1 MKRFTNTKEWCYN
14 LYRNVSI
21 EKKKESGCM
30 KRLKKIYE
38 QRQLHWMIL
47 PGVAFMII
55 FNYIPIYGII
65 IAFKNYTVVDSL
77 STAPWVGFDNFKI
90 IMGDSFFWEA
100 VRNTL
105 AISLMKLFL
114 GFAIPI
120 VLAIMIF
127 EMRDGRL
134 KKFIQTVSYIPH
146 FFSWIVLGGMLI
158 SWLSTNGFI
167 NQVLMSMG
175 LMDKGVNY
183 LLDANKY
190 WWIAVLSDLW
200 KEIGWGTIL
209 YLAGMSR
216 IDPTFYEAARIDGAS
231 KLMQIRKITLPL
243 LTPIISLNLIL
254 NVSGLLGSN
263 LDQTLV
269 LMNSQN
275 QNKSEIIN
283 SFVYR
288 MGLTQGDF
296 SYATAVGLG
305 ISVISIILLII
316 TDRVTR
322 KLNDGKS
329 VIL

>member
-1 MKRFTNTKEWCYN
+1 MKK
-14 LYRNVSI
+14 
-21 EKKKESGCM
+21 
-30 KRLKKIYE
+30 LKKFYD
-38 QRQLHWMIL
+38 QRQLHWMVL
-47 PGVAFMII
+47 PGVAFMIV
-55 FNYIPIYGII
+55 FNYIPIYEII
-65 IAFKNYTVVDSL
+65 IAFKNYTIVDTVS
-77 STAPWVGFDNFKI
+77 SAPWVGLENFRI
-90 IMGDSFFWEA
+90 IMEDSFFWEA

-120 VLAIMIF
+120 ILAVMIF
-127 EMRDGRL
+127 EMRDGHL
-134 KKFIQTVSYIPH
+134 KKVIQTISYIPH

-167 NQVLMSMG
+167 NQVMMSLG
-175 LMDKGVNY
+175 LMNQGVNH
-183 LLDANKY
+183 LLDPDKY

-200 KEIGWGTIL
+200 KEVGWGTIL

-231 KLMQIRKITLPL
+231 KLTQIRTITLPL
-243 LTPIISLNLIL
+243 LAPIISLNLIL

-269 LMNSQN
+269 LMNAQN
-275 QNKSEIIN
+275 QNKSEVIN

-305 ISVISIILLII
+305 ISVISIVLLVI
-316 TDRVTR
+316 TDRITR
-322 KLNDGKS
+322 KMNNGRS

>member
-1 MKRFTNTKEWCYN
+1 MKK
-14 LYRNVSI
+14 
-21 EKKKESGCM
+21 
-30 KRLKKIYE
+30 LKKFYD
-38 QRQLHWMIL
+38 QRQLHWMVL
-47 PGVAFMII
+47 PGVAFMIV

-65 IAFKNYTVVDSL
+65 IAFKNYTIVDTVS
-77 STAPWVGFDNFKI
+77 SAPWVGLENFRI
-90 IMGDSFFWEA
+90 IMEDSFFLEA

-120 VLAIMIF
+120 ILAVMIF
-127 EMRDGRL
+127 EMRDGHL
-134 KKFIQTVSYIPH
+134 KKVIQTISYIPH

-167 NQVLMSMG
+167 NQVMMSLG
-175 LMDKGVNY
+175 LMNQGVNH
-183 LLDANKY
+183 LLDPDKY

-200 KEIGWGTIL
+200 KEVGWGTIL

-231 KLMQIRKITLPL
+231 KLTQIRTITLPL
-243 LTPIISLNLIL
+243 LAPIISLNLIL

-269 LMNSQN
+269 LMNAQN
-275 QNKSEIIN
+275 QNKSEVIN

-305 ISVISIILLII
+305 ISVISIVLLVI
-316 TDRVTR
+316 TDRITR
-322 KLNDGKS
+322 KMNNGRS

>member
-1 MKRFTNTKEWCYN
+1 MKK
-14 LYRNVSI
+14 
-21 EKKKESGCM
+21 
-30 KRLKKIYE
+30 LKKFYD
-38 QRQLHWMIL
+38 QRQLHWMVL
-47 PGVAFMII
+47 PGVAFMIV

-65 IAFKNYTVVDSL
+65 IAFKNYTIVDTVS
-77 STAPWVGFDNFKI
+77 SAPWVGLENFRI
-90 IMGDSFFWEA
+90 IMEDSFFWEA

-120 VLAIMIF
+120 ILAVMIF
-127 EMRDGRL
+127 EMRDGHL
-134 KKFIQTVSYIPH
+134 KKVIQTISYIPH

-167 NQVLMSMG
+167 NQVMMSLG
-175 LMDKGVNY
+175 LMNQGVNH
-183 LLDANKY
+183 LLDPDKY

-200 KEIGWGTIL
+200 KEVGWGTIL

-231 KLMQIRKITLPL
+231 KLTQIRTITLPL
-243 LTPIISLNLIL
+243 LAPIISLNLIL

-269 LMNSQN
+269 LMNAQN
-275 QNKSEIIN
+275 QNKSEVIN

-305 ISVISIILLII
+305 ISIISIVLLVI
-316 TDRVTR
+316 TDRITR
-322 KLNDGKS
+322 KMNNGRS

>member
-1 MKRFTNTKEWCYN
+1 MKK
-14 LYRNVSI
+14 
-21 EKKKESGCM
+21 
-30 KRLKKIYE
+30 LKKFYD
-38 QRQLHWMIL
+38 QRQLHWMVL
-47 PGVAFMII
+47 PGVAFMIV

-65 IAFKNYTVVDSL
+65 IAFKNYTIVDTVS
-77 STAPWVGFDNFKI
+77 SAPWVGLENFRI
-90 IMGDSFFWEA
+90 IMEDSFFWEA

-120 VLAIMIF
+120 ILAVMIF
-127 EMRDGRL
+127 EMRDGHL
-134 KKFIQTVSYIPH
+134 KKVIQTISYIPH

-167 NQVLMSMG
+167 NQVMMSLG
-175 LMDKGVNY
+175 LMNQGVNH
-183 LLDANKY
+183 LLDPDKY

-200 KEIGWGTIL
+200 KEVGWGTIL

-231 KLMQIRKITLPL
+231 KLTQIRTITLPL
-243 LTPIISLNLIL
+243 LAPIISLNLIL

-269 LMNSQN
+269 LMNAQN
-275 QNKSEIIN
+275 QNKSEVIN

-288 MGLTQGDF
+288 MGLTQEDF

-305 ISVISIILLII
+305 ISVISIVLLVI
-316 TDRVTR
+316 TDRITR
-322 KLNDGKS
+322 KMNNGRS

>member
-1 MKRFTNTKEWCYN
+1 MKK
-14 LYRNVSI
+14 
-21 EKKKESGCM
+21 
-30 KRLKKIYE
+30 LKKFYD
-38 QRQLHWMIL
+38 QRQLHWMVL
-47 PGVAFMII
+47 PGVAFMIV

-65 IAFKNYTVVDSL
+65 IAFKNYTIVDTVS
-77 STAPWVGFDNFKI
+77 SAPWVGLENFRI
-90 IMGDSFFWEA
+90 IMEDSFFWEA

-120 VLAIMIF
+120 ILAVMIF
-127 EMRDGRL
+127 EMRDGHL
-134 KKFIQTVSYIPH
+134 KKVIQTISYMPH

-167 NQVLMSMG
+167 NQVMMSLG
-175 LMDKGVNY
+175 LMNQGVNH
-183 LLDANKY
+183 LLDPDKY

-200 KEIGWGTIL
+200 KEVGWGTIL

-231 KLMQIRKITLPL
+231 KLTQIRTITLPL
-243 LTPIISLNLIL
+243 LAPIISLNLIL

-269 LMNSQN
+269 LMNAQN
-275 QNKSEIIN
+275 QNKSEVIN

-305 ISVISIILLII
+305 ISVISIVLLVI
-316 TDRVTR
+316 TDRITR
-322 KLNDGKS
+322 KMNNGRS

>member
-1 MKRFTNTKEWCYN
+1 MCKLQKFY
-14 LYRNVSI
+14 S
-21 EKKKESGCM
+21 
-30 KRLKKIYE
+30 
-38 QRQLHWMIL
+38 QRQLHWMVF
-47 PGVAFMII
+47 PGVAFMIV

-65 IAFKNYTVVDSL
+65 IAFKNYTVIDTIS
-77 STAPWVGFDNFKI
+77 SAPWVGLENFRI
-90 IMGDSFFWEA
+90 IMNDSFFWEA

-105 AISLMKLFL
+105 AISLLKLGL

-127 EMRDGRL
+127 EMQDGRL

-146 FFSWIVLGGMLI
+146 FFSWIVLGGMMI

-167 NQVLMSMG
+167 NQVLMSVG
-175 LMDKGVNY
+175 LMDKGVNH
-183 LLDANKY
+183 LLDPSKY

-200 KEIGWGTIL
+200 KEVGWGTIL

-231 KLMQIRKITLPL
+231 KLRQIRSITLPL

-254 NVSGLLGSN
+254 NVSGILGSN

-275 QNKSEIIN
+275 QNRSEVIN
-283 SFVYR
+283 SFVYK

-305 ISVISIILLII
+305 IAVISVILLVI

-322 KLNDGKS
+322 KLNNGNS

>member
-1 MKRFTNTKEWCYN
+1 MKK
-14 LYRNVSI
+14 
-21 EKKKESGCM
+21 
-30 KRLKKIYE
+30 LKKFYD
-38 QRQLHWMIL
+38 QRQLHWMVL
-47 PGVAFMII
+47 PGVAFMIV

-65 IAFKNYTVVDSL
+65 IAFKNYTIVDTVS
-77 STAPWVGFDNFKI
+77 SAPWVGLENFRI
-90 IMGDSFFWEA
+90 IMEDSFFWEA

-120 VLAIMIF
+120 ILAVMIF
-127 EMRDGRL
+127 EMRDGHL
-134 KKFIQTVSYIPH
+134 KKVIQTISYIPH

-167 NQVLMSMG
+167 NQVMMSLG
-175 LMDKGVNY
+175 LMNQGVNH
-183 LLDANKY
+183 LLDPDKY

-200 KEIGWGTIL
+200 KEVGWGTIL

-231 KLMQIRKITLPL
+231 KLTQIRTITLPL
-243 LTPIISLNLIL
+243 LAPIISLNLIL

-269 LMNSQN
+269 LMNAQN
-275 QNKSEIIN
+275 QNKSEVIN

-296 SYATAVGLG
+296 SYATPVGLG
-305 ISVISIILLII
+305 ISVISIVLLVI
-316 TDRVTR
+316 TDRITR
-322 KLNDGKS
+322 KMNNGRS

>member
-1 MKRFTNTKEWCYN
+1 MKK
-14 LYRNVSI
+14 
-21 EKKKESGCM
+21 
-30 KRLKKIYE
+30 LKKFYD
-38 QRQLHWMIL
+38 QRQLHWMVL
-47 PGVAFMII
+47 PGVAFMIV

-65 IAFKNYTVVDSL
+65 IAFKNYTIVDTVS
-77 STAPWVGFDNFKI
+77 SAPWVGLENFRI
-90 IMGDSFFWEA
+90 IMEDSFFWEA

-120 VLAIMIF
+120 ILAVMIF
-127 EMRDGRL
+127 EMRDGHL
-134 KKFIQTVSYIPH
+134 KKVIQTISYIPH

-167 NQVLMSMG
+167 NQVMMSLG
-175 LMDKGVNY
+175 LMNQGVNH
-183 LLDANKY
+183 LLDPDKY

-200 KEIGWGTIL
+200 KEVGWGTIL

-231 KLMQIRKITLPL
+231 KLTQIRTITLPL
-243 LTPIISLNLIL
+243 LAPIISLNLIL

-269 LMNSQN
+269 LMNAQN
-275 QNKSEIIN
+275 QNKSEVIN

-296 SYATAVGLG
+296 SYTTAVGLG
-305 ISVISIILLII
+305 ISVISIVLLVI
-316 TDRVTR
+316 TDRITR
-322 KLNDGKS
+322 KMNNGRS

>member
-1 MKRFTNTKEWCYN
+1 
-14 LYRNVSI
+14 
-21 EKKKESGCM
+21 
-30 KRLKKIYE
+30 
-38 QRQLHWMIL
+38 MI
-47 PGVAFMII
+47 V

-65 IAFKNYTVVDSL
+65 IAFKNYTIVDTVS
-77 STAPWVGFDNFKI
+77 SAPWVGLENFRI
-90 IMGDSFFWEA
+90 IMEDSFFWEA

-120 VLAIMIF
+120 ILAVMIF
-127 EMRDGRL
+127 EMRDGHL
-134 KKFIQTVSYIPH
+134 KKVIQTISYIPH

-167 NQVLMSMG
+167 NQVMMSLG
-175 LMDKGVNY
+175 LMNQGVNH
-183 LLDANKY
+183 LLDPDKY

-200 KEIGWGTIL
+200 KEVGWGTIL

-231 KLMQIRKITLPL
+231 KLTQIRAITLPL
-243 LTPIISLNLIL
+243 LAPIISLNLIL

-269 LMNSQN
+269 LMNAQN
-275 QNKSEIIN
+275 QNKSEVIN

-305 ISVISIILLII
+305 ISVISIVLLVI
-316 TDRVTR
+316 TDRITR
-322 KLNDGKS
+322 KMNNGRS

>member
-1 MKRFTNTKEWCYN
+1 MKK
-14 LYRNVSI
+14 
-21 EKKKESGCM
+21 
-30 KRLKKIYE
+30 LKKFYD
-38 QRQLHWMIL
+38 QRQLHWMVL
-47 PGVAFMII
+47 PGVAFMIV

-65 IAFKNYTVVDSL
+65 IAFKNYTIVDTVS
-77 STAPWVGFDNFKI
+77 SAPWVGLENFRI
-90 IMGDSFFWEA
+90 IMEDSFFWEA

-120 VLAIMIF
+120 ILAVMIF
-127 EMRDGRL
+127 EMRDGHL
-134 KKFIQTVSYIPH
+134 KKVIQTISYIPH

-167 NQVLMSMG
+167 NQVMMSLG
-175 LMDKGVNY
+175 LMNQDVNH
-183 LLDANKY
+183 LLDPDKY

-200 KEIGWGTIL
+200 KEVGWGTIL

-231 KLMQIRKITLPL
+231 KLTQIRTITLPL
-243 LTPIISLNLIL
+243 LAPIISLNLIL

-269 LMNSQN
+269 LMNAQN
-275 QNKSEIIN
+275 QNKSEVIN

-305 ISVISIILLII
+305 ISVISIVLLVI
-316 TDRVTR
+316 TDRITR
-322 KLNDGKS
+322 KMNNGRS

>member
-1 MKRFTNTKEWCYN
+1 MKK
-14 LYRNVSI
+14 
-21 EKKKESGCM
+21 
-30 KRLKKIYE
+30 LKKFYD
-38 QRQLHWMIL
+38 QRQLHWMVL
-47 PGVAFMII
+47 PGVAFMIV

-65 IAFKNYTVVDSL
+65 IAFKNYTIVDTVS
-77 STAPWVGFDNFKI
+77 SAPWVGLENFRI
-90 IMGDSFFWEA
+90 IMEDSFFWEA

-120 VLAIMIF
+120 ILAVMIF
-127 EMRDGRL
+127 EMRDGHL
-134 KKFIQTVSYIPH
+134 KKVIQTISYIPH

-167 NQVLMSMG
+167 NQVMMSLG
-175 LMDKGVNY
+175 LMNQGVNH
-183 LLDANKY
+183 LLDPDKY

-200 KEIGWGTIL
+200 KEVGWGTIL

-231 KLMQIRKITLPL
+231 KLTQIRTITLPL
-243 LTPIISLNLIL
+243 LAPIISLNLIL

-269 LMNSQN
+269 LMNAQN
-275 QNKSEIIN
+275 QNKSEVIN

-305 ISVISIILLII
+305 ISVISIVLLLE
-316 TDRVTR
+316 
-322 KLNDGKS
+322 K
-329 VIL
+329 

>member
-1 MKRFTNTKEWCYN
+1 MKK
-14 LYRNVSI
+14 
-21 EKKKESGCM
+21 
-30 KRLKKIYE
+30 LKKFYD
-38 QRQLHWMIL
+38 QRQLHWMVL
-47 PGVAFMII
+47 PGVAFMIV

-65 IAFKNYTVVDSL
+65 IAFKNYTIVDTVS
-77 STAPWVGFDNFKI
+77 SAPWVGLENFRI
-90 IMGDSFFWEA
+90 IMEDSFFWEA

-120 VLAIMIF
+120 ILAVMIF
-127 EMRDGRL
+127 EMRDELL
-134 KKFIQTVSYIPH
+134 KNVIHSFSYIPH

-167 NQVLMSMG
+167 NQVMMSLG
-175 LMDKGVNY
+175 LMNQGVNH
-183 LLDANKY
+183 LLDPDKY

-200 KEIGWGTIL
+200 KEVGWGTIL

-231 KLMQIRKITLPL
+231 KLTQIRTITLPL
-243 LTPIISLNLIL
+243 LAPIISLNLIL

-269 LMNSQN
+269 LMNAQN
-275 QNKSEIIN
+275 QNKSEVIN

-305 ISVISIILLII
+305 ISVISIVLLVI
-316 TDRVTR
+316 TDRITR
-322 KLNDGKS
+322 KMNNGRS

>member
-1 MKRFTNTKEWCYN
+1 MKK
-14 LYRNVSI
+14 
-21 EKKKESGCM
+21 
-30 KRLKKIYE
+30 LKKFYD
-38 QRQLHWMIL
+38 QRQLHWMVL
-47 PGVAFMII
+47 PGVAFMIV

-65 IAFKNYTVVDSL
+65 IAFKNYTIVDTVS
-77 STAPWVGFDNFKI
+77 SAPWVGLENFRI
-90 IMGDSFFWEA
+90 IMEDSFFWEA

-120 VLAIMIF
+120 ILAVMIF
-127 EMRDGRL
+127 EMRDGHL
-134 KKFIQTVSYIPH
+134 KKVIQTISYIPH

-167 NQVLMSMG
+167 NQVMMSLG
-175 LMDKGVNY
+175 LMNQGVNH
-183 LLDANKY
+183 LLDPDKY

-200 KEIGWGTIL
+200 REVGWGTIL

-231 KLMQIRKITLPL
+231 KLTQIRTITLPL
-243 LTPIISLNLIL
+243 LAPIISLNLIL

-269 LMNSQN
+269 LMNAQN
-275 QNKSEIIN
+275 QNKSEVIN

-305 ISVISIILLII
+305 ISVISIILLVI
-316 TDRVTR
+316 TDRITR
-322 KLNDGKS
+322 KMNNGRS

>member
-1 MKRFTNTKEWCYN
+1 MKK
-14 LYRNVSI
+14 
-21 EKKKESGCM
+21 
-30 KRLKKIYE
+30 LKKFYD
-38 QRQLHWMIL
+38 QRQLHWMVL
-47 PGVAFMII
+47 PGVAFMIV

-65 IAFKNYTVVDSL
+65 IAFKNYTIVDTVS
-77 STAPWVGFDNFKI
+77 SAPWVGLEIFRI
-90 IMGDSFFWEA
+90 IMEDSFFWEA

-120 VLAIMIF
+120 ILAVMIF
-127 EMRDGRL
+127 EMRDGHL
-134 KKFIQTVSYIPH
+134 KKVIQTISYIPH

-167 NQVLMSMG
+167 NQVMMSLG
-175 LMDKGVNY
+175 LMNQGVNH
-183 LLDANKY
+183 LLDPDKY

-200 KEIGWGTIL
+200 KEVGWGTIL

-231 KLMQIRKITLPL
+231 KLTQIRTITLPL
-243 LTPIISLNLIL
+243 LAPIISLNLIL

-269 LMNSQN
+269 LMNAQN
-275 QNKSEIIN
+275 QNKSEVIN

-305 ISVISIILLII
+305 ISVISIVLLVI
-316 TDRVTR
+316 TDRITR
-322 KLNDGKS
+322 KMNNGRS

>member
-1 MKRFTNTKEWCYN
+1 MKK
-14 LYRNVSI
+14 
-21 EKKKESGCM
+21 
-30 KRLKKIYE
+30 LKKFYD
-38 QRQLHWMIL
+38 QRQLHWMVL
-47 PGVAFMII
+47 PGVAFMIV

-65 IAFKNYTVVDSL
+65 IAFKNYTIVDTVS
-77 STAPWVGFDNFKI
+77 SAPWVGLENFRI
-90 IMGDSFFWEA
+90 IMEDSFFWEA

-120 VLAIMIF
+120 ILAVMIF
-127 EMRDGRL
+127 EMRDGHL
-134 KKFIQTVSYIPH
+134 KKVIQTISYIPH

-167 NQVLMSMG
+167 NQFMMSLG
-175 LMDKGVNY
+175 LMNQGVNH
-183 LLDANKY
+183 LLDPDKY

-200 KEIGWGTIL
+200 KEVGWGTIL

-231 KLMQIRKITLPL
+231 KLTQIRTITLPL
-243 LTPIISLNLIL
+243 LAPIISLNLIL

-269 LMNSQN
+269 LMNAQN
-275 QNKSEIIN
+275 QNKSEVIN

-305 ISVISIILLII
+305 ISVISIVLLVI
-316 TDRVTR
+316 TDRITR
-322 KLNDGKS
+322 KMNNGRS

>member
-1 MKRFTNTKEWCYN
+1 MKK
-14 LYRNVSI
+14 
-21 EKKKESGCM
+21 
-30 KRLKKIYE
+30 LKKFYD
-38 QRQLHWMIL
+38 QRQLHWMVL
-47 PGVAFMII
+47 PGVAFMIV

-65 IAFKNYTVVDSL
+65 IAFKNYTIVDTVS
-77 STAPWVGFDNFKI
+77 SAPWVGLENFRI
-90 IMGDSFFWEA
+90 IMEDSFFWEA

-120 VLAIMIF
+120 ILAVMIF
-127 EMRDGRL
+127 EMRDGHL
-134 KKFIQTVSYIPH
+134 KKVIQTISYIPH

-167 NQVLMSMG
+167 NQVMMSLG
-175 LMDKGVNY
+175 LMNQGVNH
-183 LLDANKY
+183 LLDPDKY

-200 KEIGWGTIL
+200 KEVGWGTIL
-209 YLAGMSR
+209 YLAGMSS

-231 KLMQIRKITLPL
+231 KLTQIRTITLPL
-243 LTPIISLNLIL
+243 LAPIISLNLIL

-269 LMNSQN
+269 LMNAQN
-275 QNKSEIIN
+275 QNKSEVIN

-305 ISVISIILLII
+305 ISVISIVLLVI
-316 TDRVTR
+316 TDRITR
-322 KLNDGKS
+322 KMNNGRS

>member
-1 MKRFTNTKEWCYN
+1 MSKLKEI
-14 LYRNVSI
+14 YR
-21 EKKKESGCM
+21 
-30 KRLKKIYE
+30 
-38 QRQLHWMIL
+38 QRQLHWMVL
-47 PGVAFMII
+47 PGVAFMIV

-65 IAFKNYTVVDSL
+65 IAFKNYTVIDTIS
-77 STAPWVGFDNFKI
+77 SAPWVGLENFRI
-90 IMGDSFFWEA
+90 ILHDSFFWEA
-100 VRNTL
+100 VGNTL
-105 AISLMKLFL
+105 AISMMKLGL

-120 VLAIMIF
+120 ILAIMIF
-127 EMRDGRL
+127 EMRDGKL

-146 FFSWIVLGGMLI
+146 FFSWIVLGGMMI

-167 NQVLMSMG
+167 NQVLMSLEM
-175 LMDKGVNY
+175 MDKGVNH
-183 LLDANKY
+183 LLDPDKY

-200 KEIGWGTIL
+200 KEVGWGTIL

-216 IDPTFYEAARIDGAS
+216 IDPTFYEAARIDGAT
-231 KLMQIRKITLPL
+231 KLTQIRTITLPL

-254 NVSGLLGSN
+254 NVSGILGSN

-275 QNKSEIIN
+275 QNKSEVIN
-283 SFVYR
+283 SFVYK

-305 ISVISIILLII
+305 IAIISVILLVI

-322 KLNDGKS
+322 KLNNGNS

>member
-1 MKRFTNTKEWCYN
+1 MKK
-14 LYRNVSI
+14 
-21 EKKKESGCM
+21 
-30 KRLKKIYE
+30 LKKFYD
-38 QRQLHWMIL
+38 QRQLHWMVL
-47 PGVAFMII
+47 PGVAFMIV

-65 IAFKNYTVVDSL
+65 IAFKNYTIVDTVS
-77 STAPWVGFDNFKI
+77 SAPWVGLENFRI
-90 IMGDSFFWEA
+90 IMEDSFFWEA

-120 VLAIMIF
+120 ILAVMIF
-127 EMRDGRL
+127 EMRDGHL
-134 KKFIQTVSYIPH
+134 KKVIQTISYIPH

-167 NQVLMSMG
+167 NQVMMSFG
-175 LMDKGVNY
+175 LMNQGVNH
-183 LLDANKY
+183 LLDPDKY

-200 KEIGWGTIL
+200 KEVGWGTIL

-231 KLMQIRKITLPL
+231 KLTQIRTITLPL
-243 LTPIISLNLIL
+243 LAPIISLNLIL

-269 LMNSQN
+269 LMNAQN
-275 QNKSEIIN
+275 QNKSEVIN

-305 ISVISIILLII
+305 ISVISIVLLVI
-316 TDRVTR
+316 TDRITR
-322 KLNDGKS
+322 KMNNGRS

>member
-1 MKRFTNTKEWCYN
+1 MKK
-14 LYRNVSI
+14 
-21 EKKKESGCM
+21 
-30 KRLKKIYE
+30 LKKFYD
-38 QRQLHWMIL
+38 QRQLHWMVL
-47 PGVAFMII
+47 PGVAFMIV

-65 IAFKNYTVVDSL
+65 IAFKNYTIVDTMS
-77 STAPWVGFDNFKI
+77 SAPWVGLDNFKI
-90 IMGDSFFWEA
+90 IMEDSFFWEA

-105 AISLMKLFL
+105 AISLMKLLL

-120 VLAIMIF
+120 ILAIMIF
-127 EMRDGRL
+127 EMQDGRL
-134 KKFIQTVSYIPH
+134 KKVIQTVSYIPH
-146 FFSWIVLGGMLI
+146 FFSWIVLGGMMI

-167 NQVLMSMG
+167 NQVLMALG
-175 LMDKGVNY
+175 LMDQGVNH
-183 LLDANKY
+183 LLDPDKY
-190 WWIAVLSDLW
+190 WWIAVLSDIW
-200 KEIGWGTIL
+200 KEVGWGTIL

-231 KLMQIRKITLPL
+231 KFTQIRTITLPL

-269 LMNSQN
+269 LMNAQN
-275 QNKSEIIN
+275 QNKSEVIN

-288 MGLTQGDF
+288 MGLTQGNF

-305 ISVISIILLII
+305 ISVISIILLIL
-316 TDRVTR
+316 TDRMTR
-322 KLNDGKS
+322 KMNNGRS

>member
-1 MKRFTNTKEWCYN
+1 MKK
-14 LYRNVSI
+14 
-21 EKKKESGCM
+21 
-30 KRLKKIYE
+30 LKKFYD
-38 QRQLHWMIL
+38 QRQLHWMVL
-47 PGVAFMII
+47 PGVAFMIV

-65 IAFKNYTVVDSL
+65 IAFKNYTIVDTVS
-77 STAPWVGFDNFKI
+77 SAQWVGLENFRI
-90 IMGDSFFWEA
+90 IMEDSFFGEA

-120 VLAIMIF
+120 ILAVMIF
-127 EMRDGRL
+127 EMRDGHL
-134 KKFIQTVSYIPH
+134 KKVIQTISYIPH

-167 NQVLMSMG
+167 NQVMMSLG
-175 LMDKGVNY
+175 LMNQGVNH
-183 LLDANKY
+183 LLDPDKY

-200 KEIGWGTIL
+200 KEVGWGTIL

-231 KLMQIRKITLPL
+231 KLTQIRTITLPL
-243 LTPIISLNLIL
+243 LAPIISLNLIL

-269 LMNSQN
+269 LMNAQN
-275 QNKSEIIN
+275 QNKSEVIN

-305 ISVISIILLII
+305 ISVISIVLLVI
-316 TDRVTR
+316 TDRITR
-322 KLNDGKS
+322 KMNNGRS

>member
-1 MKRFTNTKEWCYN
+1 MSKLKEI
-14 LYRNVSI
+14 YR
-21 EKKKESGCM
+21 
-30 KRLKKIYE
+30 
-38 QRQLHWMIL
+38 QRQLHWMVL
-47 PGVAFMII
+47 PGVAFMIV

-65 IAFKNYTVVDSL
+65 IAFKNYTVIDTIS
-77 STAPWVGFDNFKI
+77 SAPWVGLENFRI
-90 IMGDSFFWEA
+90 ILHDSFFWEA
-100 VRNTL
+100 VGNTL
-105 AISLMKLFL
+105 AISMMKLGL

-120 VLAIMIF
+120 ILAIMIF
-127 EMRDGRL
+127 EMRDGKL

-146 FFSWIVLGGMLI
+146 FFSWIVLGGMMI

-167 NQVLMSMG
+167 NQVLMSLGM
-175 LMDKGVNY
+175 MDKGVNH
-183 LLDANKY
+183 LLDPNKY

-200 KEIGWGTIL
+200 KEVGWGTIL

-216 IDPTFYEAARIDGAS
+216 IDPTFYEAARIDGAT
-231 KLMQIRKITLPL
+231 KLTQIRTITLPL

-254 NVSGLLGSN
+254 NVSGILGSN

-275 QNKSEIIN
+275 QNKSEVIN
-283 SFVYR
+283 SFVYK

-305 ISVISIILLII
+305 IAIISVILLVI

-322 KLNDGKS
+322 NLNNGNS

>member
-1 MKRFTNTKEWCYN
+1 MKK
-14 LYRNVSI
+14 LA
-21 EKKKESGCM
+21 
-30 KRLKKIYE
+30 KIWK
-38 QRQLHWMIL
+38 QRQLHWMVL
-47 PGVAFMII
+47 PGVAFMIV

-65 IAFKNYTVVDSL
+65 IAFKNYTIVDTIS
-77 STAPWVGFDNFKI
+77 SAPWVGLANFKI
-90 IMGDSFFWEA
+90 ILEDTYFWEA

-105 AISLMKLFL
+105 GISLLKLGL
-114 GFAIPI
+114 GFMIPI
-120 VLAIMIF
+120 ILAIMIF
-127 EMRDGRL
+127 EMKDGHL
-134 KKFIQTVSYIPH
+134 KKFVQTVSYIPH

-158 SWLSTNGFI
+158 SWLSTNGFF
-167 NQVLMSMG
+167 NQVLMSVG
-175 LMDKGVNY
+175 LMDKGVNH
-183 LLDANKY
+183 LLDPHKY

-200 KEIGWGTIL
+200 KEVGWGTIL

-216 IDPTFYEAARIDGAS
+216 IDPTFYEAARIDGAT
-231 KLMQIRKITLPL
+231 KLQQIRKITLPL

-254 NVSGLLGSN
+254 NVSGILGSN

-275 QNKSEIIN
+275 QSKSEVIN

-288 MGLTQGDF
+288 MGLAQGDF

-305 ISVISIILLII
+305 ISVISVILLVI

-322 KLNDGKS
+322 NLNNGKS

>member
-1 MKRFTNTKEWCYN
+1 MKK
-14 LYRNVSI
+14 
-21 EKKKESGCM
+21 
-30 KRLKKIYE
+30 LKKFYD
-38 QRQLHWMIL
+38 QRQLHWMVL
-47 PGVAFMII
+47 PGVAFMIV

-65 IAFKNYTVVDSL
+65 IAFKNYTIVDTVS
-77 STAPWVGFDNFKI
+77 SAPWVGLENFRI
-90 IMGDSFFWEA
+90 IMEDSFFWEA

-120 VLAIMIF
+120 ILAVMIF
-127 EMRDGRL
+127 EMRDGHL
-134 KKFIQTVSYIPH
+134 KKVIQTISYIPH

-167 NQVLMSMG
+167 NQVMMSLG
-175 LMDKGVNY
+175 LMNQGVNH
-183 LLDANKY
+183 LLDPDKY

-200 KEIGWGTIL
+200 KEVGWGTIL

-216 IDPTFYEAARIDGAS
+216 IDPSFYAAARIDGAS
-231 KLMQIRKITLPL
+231 KLTQIRTITLPL
-243 LTPIISLNLIL
+243 LAPIISLNLIL

-269 LMNSQN
+269 LMNAQN
-275 QNKSEIIN
+275 QNKSEVIN

-305 ISVISIILLII
+305 ISVISIVLLVI
-316 TDRVTR
+316 TDRITR
-322 KLNDGKS
+322 KMNNGRS

>member
-1 MKRFTNTKEWCYN
+1 MKK
-14 LYRNVSI
+14 
-21 EKKKESGCM
+21 
-30 KRLKKIYE
+30 LKKFYD
-38 QRQLHWMIL
+38 QRQLHWMVL
-47 PGVAFMII
+47 PGVAFMIV

-65 IAFKNYTVVDSL
+65 IAFKNYTIVDTVS
-77 STAPWVGFDNFKI
+77 SAPWVGLENFRI
-90 IMGDSFFWEA
+90 IMEDSFFWEA

-120 VLAIMIF
+120 ILAVMIF
-127 EMRDGRL
+127 EMRDGHL
-134 KKFIQTVSYIPH
+134 KKVIQTISYIPH

-167 NQVLMSMG
+167 NQVMMSLG
-175 LMDKGVNY
+175 LMNQGVNH
-183 LLDANKY
+183 LLDPDKY

-200 KEIGWGTIL
+200 KEVGWGTIL

-216 IDPTFYEAARIDGAS
+216 IDPTFYESARIDGAS
-231 KLMQIRKITLPL
+231 KLTQIRTITLPL
-243 LTPIISLNLIL
+243 LAPIISLNLIL

-269 LMNSQN
+269 LMNAQN
-275 QNKSEIIN
+275 QNKSEVIN

-305 ISVISIILLII
+305 ISVISIVLLVI
-316 TDRVTR
+316 TDRITR
-322 KLNDGKS
+322 KMNNGRS

>member
-1 MKRFTNTKEWCYN
+1 MSKLKEI
-14 LYRNVSI
+14 YR
-21 EKKKESGCM
+21 
-30 KRLKKIYE
+30 
-38 QRQLHWMIL
+38 QRQLHWMVL
-47 PGVAFMII
+47 PGVAFMIV

-65 IAFKNYTVVDSL
+65 IAFKNYTVIDTIS
-77 STAPWVGFDNFKI
+77 SAPWVGLENFRI
-90 IMGDSFFWEA
+90 IMNDSFFWEA

-105 AISLMKLFL
+105 AISLLKLGL

-127 EMRDGRL
+127 EMQDGRL

-146 FFSWIVLGGMLI
+146 FFSWIVLGGMMI

-167 NQVLMSMG
+167 NQVLMSVG
-175 LMDKGVNY
+175 LMDKVVNH
-183 LLDANKY
+183 LLDPSKY
-190 WWIAVLSDLW
+190 WWNAVLSDLW
-200 KEIGWGTIL
+200 KEVGWGTIL

-231 KLMQIRKITLPL
+231 KLRQIRSITLPL

-254 NVSGLLGSN
+254 NVSGILGSN

-275 QNKSEIIN
+275 QNRSEVIN
-283 SFVYR
+283 SFVYK

-305 ISVISIILLII
+305 IAVISVILLVI

-322 KLNDGKS
+322 KLNNGNS

>member
-1 MKRFTNTKEWCYN
+1 MKK
-14 LYRNVSI
+14 
-21 EKKKESGCM
+21 
-30 KRLKKIYE
+30 LKKFYD
-38 QRQLHWMIL
+38 QRQLHWMVL
-47 PGVAFMII
+47 PGVAFMIV

-65 IAFKNYTVVDSL
+65 IAFKNYTIVDTVS
-77 STAPWVGFDNFKI
+77 SAPWVGLENFRI
-90 IMGDSFFWEA
+90 IMEDSFFWEA

-120 VLAIMIF
+120 ILAVMIF
-127 EMRDGRL
+127 EMRDGHL
-134 KKFIQTVSYIPH
+134 KKVIQTISYIPH

-167 NQVLMSMG
+167 NQVMMSLDLMNQ
-175 LMDKGVNY
+175 GVNH
-183 LLDANKY
+183 LLDPDKY

-200 KEIGWGTIL
+200 KEVGWGTIL

-231 KLMQIRKITLPL
+231 KLTQIRTITLPL
-243 LTPIISLNLIL
+243 LAPIISLNLIL

-269 LMNSQN
+269 LMNAQN
-275 QNKSEIIN
+275 QNKSEVIN

-305 ISVISIILLII
+305 ISVISIVLLVI
-316 TDRVTR
+316 TDRITR
-322 KLNDGKS
+322 KMNNGRS

>member
-1 MKRFTNTKEWCYN
+1 MKK
-14 LYRNVSI
+14 
-21 EKKKESGCM
+21 
-30 KRLKKIYE
+30 LKKFYD
-38 QRQLHWMIL
+38 QRQLHWMVL
-47 PGVAFMII
+47 PGVAFMIV

-65 IAFKNYTVVDSL
+65 IAFKNYTIVDTVS
-77 STAPWVGFDNFKI
+77 SAPWVGLENFRI
-90 IMGDSFFWEA
+90 IMEDSFFWEA

-120 VLAIMIF
+120 ILAVMIF
-127 EMRDGRL
+127 EMRDGHL
-134 KKFIQTVSYIPH
+134 KKVIQTISYIPH
-146 FFSWIVLGGMLI
+146 FFSWIVLGVMLI

-167 NQVLMSMG
+167 NQVMMSLG
-175 LMDKGVNY
+175 LMNQGVNH
-183 LLDANKY
+183 LLDPDKY

-200 KEIGWGTIL
+200 KEVGWGTIL

-231 KLMQIRKITLPL
+231 KLTQIRTITLPL
-243 LTPIISLNLIL
+243 LAPIISLNLIL

-269 LMNSQN
+269 LMNAQN
-275 QNKSEIIN
+275 QNKSEVIN

-305 ISVISIILLII
+305 ISVISIVLLVI
-316 TDRVTR
+316 TDRITR
-322 KLNDGKS
+322 KMNNGRS

>member
-1 MKRFTNTKEWCYN
+1 
-14 LYRNVSI
+14 
-21 EKKKESGCM
+21 
-30 KRLKKIYE
+30 
-38 QRQLHWMIL
+38 HWMVL
-47 PGVAFMII
+47 PGVAFMIV

-65 IAFKNYTVVDSL
+65 IAFKNYTIVDTVS
-77 STAPWVGFDNFKI
+77 SAPWVGLENFRI
-90 IMGDSFFWEA
+90 IMEDSFFWEA

-120 VLAIMIF
+120 ILAVMIF
-127 EMRDGRL
+127 EMRDGHL
-134 KKFIQTVSYIPH
+134 KKVIQTISYIPH

-167 NQVLMSMG
+167 NQVMMSLG
-175 LMDKGVNY
+175 LMNQGVNH
-183 LLDANKY
+183 LLDPDKY

-200 KEIGWGTIL
+200 KEVGWGTIL

-231 KLMQIRKITLPL
+231 KLTQIRTITLPL
-243 LTPIISLNLIL
+243 LAPIISLNLIL

-269 LMNSQN
+269 LMNAQN
-275 QNKSEIIN
+275 QNKSEVIN

-305 ISVISIILLII
+305 ISVISIVLLVI
-316 TDRVTR
+316 TDRITR
-322 KLNDGKS
+322 KMNNGRS

>member
-1 MKRFTNTKEWCYN
+1 MSKLKEI
-14 LYRNVSI
+14 YR
-21 EKKKESGCM
+21 
-30 KRLKKIYE
+30 
-38 QRQLHWMIL
+38 QRQLHWMVL
-47 PGVAFMII
+47 PGVAFMIV

-65 IAFKNYTVVDSL
+65 IAFKNYTVIDTIS
-77 STAPWVGFDNFKI
+77 SAPWVGLENFRI
-90 IMGDSFFWEA
+90 ILHDSFFWEA
-100 VRNTL
+100 VGNTL
-105 AISLMKLFL
+105 AISMMKLGL

-120 VLAIMIF
+120 ILAIMIF
-127 EMRDGRL
+127 EMRDGKL

-146 FFSWIVLGGMLI
+146 FFSWIVLGGMMI

-167 NQVLMSMG
+167 NQVLMSLGM
-175 LMDKGVNY
+175 MDKGVNH
-183 LLDANKY
+183 LLDPNKY

-200 KEIGWGTIL
+200 KEVGWGTIL

-216 IDPTFYEAARIDGAS
+216 IDPTFYEAARIDGAT
-231 KLMQIRKITLPL
+231 KVTQIRTITLPL

-254 NVSGLLGSN
+254 NVSGILGSN

-275 QNKSEIIN
+275 QNKSEVIN
-283 SFVYR
+283 SFVYK

-305 ISVISIILLII
+305 IAIISVILLVI

-322 KLNDGKS
+322 KLNNGNS

>member
-1 MKRFTNTKEWCYN
+1 ME
-14 LYRNVSI
+14 
-21 EKKKESGCM
+21 
-30 KRLKKIYE
+30 
-38 QRQLHWMIL
+38 
-47 PGVAFMII
+47 
-55 FNYIPIYGII
+55 
-65 IAFKNYTVVDSL
+65 
-77 STAPWVGFDNFKI
+77 
-90 IMGDSFFWEA
+90 DSFFWEA

-120 VLAIMIF
+120 ILAVMIF
-127 EMRDGRL
+127 EMRDGHL
-134 KKFIQTVSYIPH
+134 KKVIQTISYIPH

-167 NQVLMSMG
+167 NQVMMSLG
-175 LMDKGVNY
+175 LMNQGVNH
-183 LLDANKY
+183 LLDPDKY

-200 KEIGWGTIL
+200 KEVGWGTIL

-231 KLMQIRKITLPL
+231 KLTQIRAITLPL
-243 LTPIISLNLIL
+243 LAPIISLNLIL

-269 LMNSQN
+269 LMNAQN
-275 QNKSEIIN
+275 QNKSEVIN

-305 ISVISIILLII
+305 ISVISIVLLVI
-316 TDRVTR
+316 TDRITR
-322 KLNDGKS
+322 KMNNGRS

>member
-1 MKRFTNTKEWCYN
+1 MSKLKEI
-14 LYRNVSI
+14 YR
-21 EKKKESGCM
+21 
-30 KRLKKIYE
+30 
-38 QRQLHWMIL
+38 QRQLHWMVL
-47 PGVAFMII
+47 PGVAFMIV

-65 IAFKNYTVVDSL
+65 IAFKNYTVIDTIS
-77 STAPWVGFDNFKI
+77 SAPWVGLENFRI
-90 IMGDSFFWEA
+90 ILHDSFFWEA
-100 VRNTL
+100 VGNTL
-105 AISLMKLFL
+105 AISMMKLGL

-120 VLAIMIF
+120 ILAIMIF
-127 EMRDGRL
+127 EMRDGKL

-146 FFSWIVLGGMLI
+146 FFSWIVLGGMMI

-167 NQVLMSMG
+167 NQVLMSLGM
-175 LMDKGVNY
+175 MDKGVNH
-183 LLDANKY
+183 LLDPDKY
-190 WWIAVLSDLW
+190 CWIAVLSDLW
-200 KEIGWGTIL
+200 KEVGWGTIL

-216 IDPTFYEAARIDGAS
+216 IDPTFYEAARIDGAT
-231 KLMQIRKITLPL
+231 KLTQIRTITLPL

-254 NVSGLLGSN
+254 NVSGILGSN

-275 QNKSEIIN
+275 QNKSEVIN
-283 SFVYR
+283 SFVYK

-305 ISVISIILLII
+305 IAIISVILLVI

-322 KLNDGKS
+322 KLNNGNS